1 MRLYLYQRKE
11 WFYARGTKPDGNPI
25 EQSLHTKDSRQ
36 AKEALSKLENTLW
49 RADIYGV
56 ESVVTFDQAAVK
68 YVEDGGDPRFI
79 VKVTE
84 LLSDVRIAD
93 IKPLDV
99 RETAKKAYPNC
110 APATRNRQGITPIQ
124 AVINYAHTQGWCA
137 PIRVKRF
144 PVEKPKRKAV
154 GIEYLLALEQH
165 APANLFALMLFLH
178 TTGRRV
184 GDAVGLKPED
194 LDLDN
199 ANAHIKKTKNG
210 ESATVQLV
218 PYLVE
223 ILRNLETHN
232 GRVFG
237 YLDSRN
243 LYDTLRRSCKRAG
256 IKYLGTHQIG
266 RHSFAT
272 ALANQN
278 WTSKRIADAG
288 GWKSV
293 RLVDDT
299 YIHTNDPAQEATDLI
314 WEESGKKFKST
325 K

>member
-25 EQSLHTKDSRQ
+25 EQSLGTKDSRK

-49 RADIYGV
+49 KADIYGV
-56 ESVVTFDQAAVK
+56 KAVVTFDQAAVK
-68 YVEDGGDPRFI
+68 YVEDGGDARFI

-84 LLSDVRIAD
+84 LLSDVRLAD
-93 IKPLDV
+93 ITPFDV
-99 RETAKKAYPNC
+99 RATAKKAYPNGS
-110 APATRNRQGITPIQ
+110 PATRNRQGITPIQ
-124 AVINYAHTQGWCA
+124 AVINYAHEQGWCP
-137 PIRVKRF
+137 PITVKRF
-144 PVEKPKRKAV
+144 EVKKPDRKAV
-154 GIEYLLALEQH
+154 GIEYLLALKQH
-165 APANLFALMLFLH
+165 APVNLFALMLFLH

-184 GDAVGLKPED
+184 GDAIALKPDD
-194 LDLDN
+194 LDLGI
-199 ANAHIKKTKNG
+199 ASAYIKDPKNG
-210 ESATVQLV
+210 EPVTVKLV
-218 PYLVE
+218 PFLVE
-223 ILRNLETHN
+223 IIKDLETHN

-237 YLDSRN
+237 YRDRRN
-243 LYDTLRRSCKRAG
+243 LYDTLKRSCERAG
-256 IKYLGTHQIG
+256 IEYLGTHQVG

-272 ALANQN
+272 ELANRR

-299 YIHTNDPAQEATDLI
+299 YIHTNDPAEEATDLI
-314 WEESGKKFKST
+314 WEKYGKKFKGT